1 MVSHN
6 YRTLALKMIHEL
18 KLIREDFTES
28 STIGSLFWGGEPER
42 ECFILEDEDRKLE
55 AGGKKIFGKTAIPR
69 GRYRI
74 VKDWSPKYSRMMAH
88 LLGVREFEG
97 IRIHP
102 GHDAR
107 DTEGCLIPGQEK
119 VKDHVRKS
127 KIAYDA
133 LMAKLDAIWAKGDEI
148 WITIE

>member
-1 MVSHN
+1 
-6 YRTLALKMIHEL
+6 MIHEL

-28 STIGSLFWGGEPER
+28 STIGSLTWDGVPER
-42 ECFILEDEDRKLE
+42 ECFVLEDEDRKLE

-74 VKDWSPKYSRMMAH
+74 VKDWSPKYNRTMAH
-88 LLGVREFEG
+88 LLGVRGFEG

-102 GHDAR
+102 GNDAR

-119 VKDHVRKS
+119 VKNYVRKS
-127 KIAYDA
+127 KAAYDA
-133 LMAKLDAIWAKGDEI
+133 LMVKLDAIWAKGDEV
-148 WITIE
+148 WITIA